1 MQHAVGP
8 KIKKEATMLS
18 SDRQNA
24 DDLTALQRLGAVLVP
39 AIVVALILVA
49 GAVIFWQTRPSPDER
64 SAPDVPMAGRAPVA
78 ANESADWLKR
88 AGDALNERR
97 LISPAGDNAIEFY
110 LRAADEPALEVAA
123 RQALLELISPAVS
136 EVRATIAA
144 GEWEEAERE
153 IKLLQQMDVSELRLS
168 DIRRALAD
176 ARAAEAAATSQTT
189 ETQPQ
194 VPETA
199 ESVATPVDAQ
209 PIPRDAAPAE
219 PRPVLPRPT
228 AAPVAAAPESEAE
241 AESEAESEAE
251 AAPQPVPEPPTT
263 RTGPVVVEPVQ
274 VADAKPAYPPAAARR
289 RIEGVVELEFTIG
302 VDGSLSDVQI
312 VRSEPPG
319 VFDREAMRA
328 AMRWR
333 FKPKTIDGEP
343 TETRGRKS
351 LSFRLG
357 AG

>member
-1 MQHAVGP
+1 M
-8 KIKKEATMLS
+8 KKESTMLS

-24 DDLTALQRLGAVLVP
+24 DDLTALQRLRAVLIP

-49 GAVIFWQTRPSPDER
+49 GAVIFWQTRPSPAER
-64 SAPDVPMAGRAPVA
+64 STSDLPMAGRAPVA
-78 ANESADWLKR
+78 GDESGDWLKR

-176 ARAAEAAATSQTT
+176 ARAAEAAATAQAT
-189 ETQPQ
+189 EAEAPA
-194 VPETA
+194 PET
-199 ESVATPVDAQ
+199 VASDATRVEPQ
-209 PIPRDAAPAE
+209 PIPSE
-219 PRPVLPRPT
+219 PPVPPESRPVPPRPT
-228 AAPVAAAPESEAE
+228 PAPVAAAPDSEDESA
-241 AESEAESEAE
+241 AESEV
-251 AAPQPVPEPPTT
+251 APQPVPEPPIN
-263 RTGPVVVEPVQ
+263 RTAPVIVEPVQ

-333 FKPKTIDGEP
+333 FQPKTIDGEP
-343 TETRGRKS
+343 TEARGRKS
-351 LSFRLG
+351 LTFRLG
-357 AG
+357 AGG